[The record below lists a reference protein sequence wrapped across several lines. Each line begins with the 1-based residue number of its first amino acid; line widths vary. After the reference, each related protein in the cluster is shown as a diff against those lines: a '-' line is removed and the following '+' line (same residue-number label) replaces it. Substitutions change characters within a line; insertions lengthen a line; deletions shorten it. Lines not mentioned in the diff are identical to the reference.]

1 MEDEENATIR
11 AAHKKYRGLGKD
23 DLLKA
28 IYRLRTLNVYF
39 KNLRKGKNNP
49 EKLKQSDIVRQI
61 RALTKKYGK
70 EILGL
75 GISITDAANIFPGM
89 QRIVDAAKPLIEG
102 GRAIPVHQS
111 LPSSGSI
118 ARSLSTGYD
127 SVLSQALSERSLES
141 MGLYGVSLWT
151 KINLK
156 KRSDLPGEINSDTKN
171 MCSNKQNATLKQK
184 IMIQDNKK
192 MWF

>member
-1 MEDEENATIR
+1 M
-11 AAHKKYRGLGKD
+11 
-23 DLLKA
+23 
-28 IYRLRTLNVYF
+28 
-39 KNLRKGKNNP
+39 
-49 EKLKQSDIVRQI
+49 QQI
-61 RALTKKYGK
+61 PALTKTYGK

-75 GISITDAANIFPGM
+75 GISVTDAANIFPGM
-89 QRIVDAAKPLIEG
+89 QRIVDAANPLIRG
-102 GRAIPVHQS
+102 GGAIRVHQS
-111 LPSSGSI
+111 LQSSGSSPRI
-118 ARSLSTGYD
+118 LNTGYD

-156 KRSDLPGEINSDTKN
+156 KRSDLPGEINSDIKN

-184 IMIQDNKK
+184 IMVQDNKK